1 MAAFLARAASFFA
14 QAVSFH
20 LLSISP
26 SPQRQP
32 STRTC
37 LVRLSNG
44 ITLVSTLDGDDKV
57 GEVEVVQLVVTE
69 QAHDSRASAV
79 FSRQWRGHRRAP
91 TKSATYKASHSLA
104 IDDVDDRAE
113 LAEISSVTHVGH
125 TTNFNE
131 TSKHLHPPLE
141 RQFGIHLN
149 PLPSRL

>member
-26 SPQRQP
+26 TPQRQL

-37 LVRLSNG
+37 LVSLSNG

-57 GEVEVVQLVVTE
+57 SEVEVVQLVVTE

-91 TKSATYKASHSLA
+91 TKSATGKASHSLA
-104 IDDVDDRAE
+104 IDDVDDRAQ
-113 LAEISSVTHVGH
+113 LAEISSVADVSDTS
-125 TTNFNE
+125 NFNK
-131 TSKHLHPPLE
+131 TSENL
-141 RQFGIHLN
+141 G
-149 PLPSRL
+149 SG